1 MRSGVHITFGICAL
15 VTLLSGCTTVLS
27 GRPKGKDPT
36 GIRYSLPAPHVFL
49 NPQPDG
55 TVIVEVKYLADPT
68 NTYSLNLK
76 SYLSKAT
83 FNVSLKDGMLT
94 QVSLNSD
101 ATAVPAGVATAATAL
116 QNARITADQNEKEAK
131 KAKIEADKQVATAAA
146 NAVREQK
153 EKIAQ
158 LEGKLAFALSNA
170 GTMTQEEVL
179 NIKAEINHEK
189 LVLTQLESRLVS
201 AGGSPAANQPL
212 SAFMDP
218 NATDAGLLEAY
229 GPVLFRVLTDDTGAG
244 VKLVSVENQ
253 RTFETAASAATPQ
266 TAPIQ
271 VSPEK
276 IIIKTGDKDRKIR
289 FSLSSPT
296 EITSIGLV
304 LPAAGTANI
313 LSGDQLKLTH
323 DENNPLQLEV
333 SLPDTLPKGIYR
345 LDVTLK
351 VTAGKQQESIEISW
365 LID

>member
-1 MRSGVHITFGICAL
+1 MRSGVHITLGIGAL
-15 VTLLSGCTTVLS
+15 VTLLSGCTTILS
-27 GRPKGKDPT
+27 GRPASKDKN

-101 ATAVPAGVATAATAL
+101 ATGVPAGVTTAATAL
-116 QNARITADQNEKEAK
+116 QNARIAADQTEKEAK
-131 KAKIEADKQVATAAA
+131 KAKIEADKQVATAGA

-158 LEGKLAFALSNA
+158 LEGKLAFALSNP

-201 AGGSPAANQPL
+201 AGGNPAANQPL

-218 NATDAGLLEAY
+218 NATDAGVLEAY
-229 GPVLFRVLTDDTGAG
+229 GPVLFRVLPAGTG
-244 VKLVSVENQ
+244 VKLVSIENQ

-271 VSPEK
+271 VSPER
-276 IIIKTGDKDRKIR
+276 ITIKTGDKDRKIR

-296 EITSIGLV
+296 EIASIGLV

-323 DENNPLQLEV
+323 DANNPLQLEV
-333 SLPDTLPKGIYR
+333 SLPDTLPRGIYR

-351 VTAGKQQESIEISW
+351 VAAGKQQESIDISW